1 MQVDLAGYVA
11 LLAGRDNVVAKAIAD
26 ALTRGGAHVVEK
38 EGRVADAAVAYA
50 VDLFGKL
57 DMLVAC
63 LVDDADE
70 VTSLVHAAAPPM
82 RAAARGRIVTVA
94 SVAGL
99 VPLRGEPAHA
109 VAQSS
114 LFMLTRATALEQ
126 GAAGIL
132 VNAVAV
138 GAVRDDD
145 GGITAADQRMLSHNP
160 LGRAGTP
167 QEIADAVLFLL
178 DPENT
183 YMTGHVLAVD
193 GGWSIGFGR
202 DF

>member
-11 LLAGRDNVVAKAIAD
+11 LLAGRENVVAKAIAY
-26 ALTRGGAHVVEK
+26 ALNRGGAHVVEM
-38 EGRVADAAVAYA
+38 EGRAPAAAVAYA
-50 VDLFGKL
+50 LNRFGKL

-63 LVDDADE
+63 LFDHAKDVE
-70 VTSLVHAAAPPM
+70 SLVHAAGPPM
-82 RAAARGRIVTVA
+82 RTAGGGRIVTVA

-99 VPLRGEPAHA
+99 VPLRGEPARA

-114 LFMLTRATALEQ
+114 LFMLTRATALEEA
-126 GAAGIL
+126 AAGIL
-132 VNAVAV
+132 VNAIAV
-138 GAVRDDD
+138 GAVREVD
-145 GGITAADQRMLSHNP
+145 GVITKVDQRMLTHNP
-160 LGRAGTP
+160 LGRTGTP
-167 QEIADAVLFLL
+167 EEIANAVLFLL

-183 YMTGHVLAVD
+183 YMTGHVLTVD